1 MDQPTDAILLHVAK
15 TSQWQ
20 KAKGALITLA
30 ATMPVGSLQKHDL
43 EEAIDQFV
51 TYIEENQLEK

>member
-1 MDQPTDAILLHVAK
+1 MDEPTVEILLKV
-15 TSQWQ
+15 TRVSQWQ

-43 EEAIDQFV
+43 EQTIDQFV